1 MKPYLKRAWA
11 EISLGTLESNIEK
24 IKSILSDNTQ
34 IMAVIKA
41 DAYGHGED
49 DILKKLCEC
58 GIKYFAVSNLDEAL
72 SVRKHCPDG
81 EILIL
86 GYTPPEYAAELEQ
99 NNILQG
105 VVSLDYA
112 KELAAAAHNKVR
124 CHIKIDT
131 GMGRIG
137 LKYSEPEQCA
147 DEAEKII
154 ALEKISAEGLYTHF
168 AVADCPDDEE
178 SVKYTK
184 NQSDFILNVYDILCN
199 RGIKLEHLHFLNS
212 AGACYHKRLK

>member
-81 EILIL
+81 EK
-86 GYTPPEYAAELEQ
+86 Y
-99 NNILQG
+99 
-105 VVSLDYA
+105 
-112 KELAAAAHNKVR
+112 VR
-124 CHIKIDT
+124 RK
-131 GMGRIG
+131 
-137 LKYSEPEQCA
+137 
-147 DEAEKII
+147 
-154 ALEKISAEGLYTHF
+154 
-168 AVADCPDDEE
+168 
-178 SVKYTK
+178 
-184 NQSDFILNVYDILCN
+184 
-199 RGIKLEHLHFLNS
+199 LHFLCIAYNS
-212 AGACYHKRLK
+212 VTPIFLLFLPLQYHEDLFPVLIN

>member
-86 GYTPPEYAAELEQ
+86 GYTPPEYAAELEKK
-99 NNILQG
+99 LG
-105 VVSLDYA
+105 
-112 KELAAAAHNKVR
+112 
-124 CHIKIDT
+124 
-131 GMGRIG
+131 
-137 LKYSEPEQCA
+137 
-147 DEAEKII
+147 EA
-154 ALEKISAEGLYTHF
+154 
-168 AVADCPDDEE
+168 
-178 SVKYTK
+178 
-184 NQSDFILNVYDILCN
+184 
-199 RGIKLEHLHFLNS
+199 
-212 AGACYHKRLK
+212 